1 MTAAPPTLHY
11 LGEAVSLLTAF
22 CWSATAVF
30 FSRAAR
36 RVGAPTVN
44 MARLTMALGAML
56 LLHTVLYG
64 RPFPVDAGPVR
75 IAWLAASGLIGF
87 SLGDALLYEAYV
99 ILGPRLAMLI
109 MTLWPVFAALMAW
122 GFLGQ
127 AMGAAKVGSMLVTLS
142 GIALVVAEKG
152 RESADKRRPRRFAL
166 GLLLALGGAIGQAV
180 GFIFSKFGMTGGL
193 GPISANLIRVIA
205 GFLALGTWQALRG
218 ELIPNARKL
227 QDLGTTRLIIFGALF
242 GPVIGVMLS
251 LYAIQHATYL
261 GVASTLMSLSPVIL
275 LPVSVL
281 LDKEKISL
289 RAVVGT
295 LISICGATA
304 LFLL

>member
-1 MTAAPPTLHY
+1 MSVPY
-11 LGEAVSLLTAF
+11 LGEAVSLLTAV

-30 FSRAAR
+30 FARAAR
-36 RVGAPTVN
+36 RVDAPAVN
-44 MARLTMALGAML
+44 IARLGMALGAML
-56 LLHTVLYG
+56 LLHTALYG
-64 RPFPVDAGPVR
+64 RPFPIDASPVR

-122 GFLGQ
+122 AFLGQ
-127 AMGAAKVGSMLVTLS
+127 TMGAAKVVSMLVTLG
-142 GIALVVAEKG
+142 GIALVVGEKG
-152 RESADKRRPRRFAL
+152 RESTGQRPPRRFAT
-166 GLLLALGGAIGQAV
+166 GLLLALGGASGQAV

-193 GPISANLIRVIA
+193 GPVSANLIRVSA
-205 GFLALGTWQALRG
+205 GFLALGAWQAVRG
-218 ELIPNARKL
+218 ELVPNVRQLRDGRFAGL
-227 QDLGTTRLIIFGALF
+227 VTCGTFF
-242 GPVIGVMLS
+242 GPVVGVMLS

-281 LDKEKISL
+281 LDKEKVSL
-289 RAVVGT
+289 RAAVGT
-295 LISICGATA
+295 LISIGGAAA

>member
-1 MTAAPPTLHY
+1 MPHIPY
-11 LGEAVSLLTAF
+11 LGEVASLLTAV

-30 FSRAAR
+30 FARAAR
-36 RVGAPTVN
+36 RVGAPAVN
-44 MARLTMALGAML
+44 MARLGMALGAML
-56 LLHTVLYG
+56 LLHTALYG
-64 RPFPVDAGPVR
+64 RPFPIDAGPVR

-99 ILGPRLAMLI
+99 ILGPRLAMLV

-122 GFLGQ
+122 AFLGQ
-127 AMGAAKVGSMLVTLS
+127 SMNLAKVCSMLVTLG

-152 RESADKRRPRRFAL
+152 RDSKDKRRPRRLFL

-193 GPISANLIRVIA
+193 GPISANLVRVSA
-205 GFLALGTWQALRG
+205 GFLALGAWQAFRG
-218 ELIPNARKL
+218 ELVTNARKL
-227 QDLGTTRLIIFGALF
+227 GDGRTTWLITFGAIF
-242 GPVIGVMLS
+242 GPVVGVMLS

-275 LPVSVL
+275 LPVSVI
-281 LDKEKISL
+281 LDKEKVSL

-295 LISICGATA
+295 LASIGGAAA

>member
-1 MTAAPPTLHY
+1 VNAPDLPY
-11 LGEAVSLLTAF
+11 LGEAVSLVTAV

-36 RVGAPTVN
+36 RVGAPAVN
-44 MARLTMALGAML
+44 LARLTLALGAML

-64 RPFPVDAGPVR
+64 RPFPSEAAPGR

-109 MTLWPVFAALMAW
+109 MTLWPVLAALMAW
-122 GFLGQ
+122 AVLGQ
-127 AMGAAKVGSMLVTLS
+127 AMGAAKVISMLVTLG

-152 RESADKRRPRRFAL
+152 REGKDQRPPRRFAL
-166 GLLLALGGAIGQAV
+166 GLLLALGGALGQAV
-180 GFIFSKFGMTGGL
+180 GFIFSKFGMGGGL
-193 GPISANLIRVIA
+193 GPISANLVRVCA

-218 ELIPNARKL
+218 ELVPNAR
-227 QDLGTTRLIIFGALF
+227 RLRAGSTAWLILFGAFF
-242 GPVIGVMLS
+242 GPVLGVVLS

-281 LDKEKISL
+281 LDKEKVSL
-289 RAVVGT
+289 RAVAGT
-295 LISICGATA
+295 LISIGGATA

>member
-1 MTAAPPTLHY
+1 VSVPY

-36 RVGAPTVN
+36 RVGAPAVN
-44 MARLTMALGAML
+44 LARLTLALGAML
-56 LLHTVLYG
+56 LLHTALYG
-64 RPFPVDAGPVR
+64 QPFPVDAGPVR

-122 GFLGQ
+122 AFLGQ
-127 AMGAAKVGSMLVTLS
+127 AMRAAKVVSMLVTLG

-152 RESADKRRPRRFAL
+152 RADQDQRPPRRFAL

-180 GFIFSKFGMTGGL
+180 GFIFSRFGMTGGL
-193 GPISANLIRVIA
+193 GPISANLVRVSA
-205 GFLALGTWQALRG
+205 GFLALGAWQALRG
-218 ELIPNARKL
+218 ELAPNIRKL
-227 QDLGTTRLIIFGALF
+227 RDGRTTWLITSGAFF
-242 GPVIGVMLS
+242 GPVVGVMLS

-275 LPVSVL
+275 LPVSVV
-281 LDKEKISL
+281 LDKEKVSL
-289 RAVVGT
+289 RAAVGT
-295 LISICGATA
+295 LVSIGGATA